1 MLLYNIKND
10 PNEKANLAPDPQYD
24 KIKTEMLCK
33 LLSHRI
39 RHSERQMTNTKLTSK
54 GPRASHGP
62 TIRQIL

>member
-1 MLLYNIKND
+1 MKVDGFLHQNQLSWTSDNQS
-10 PNEKANLAPDPQYD
+10 QYD
-24 KIKTEMLCK
+24 KIKTEMLSK

-39 RHSERQMTNTKLTSK
+39 RHSERQMTNIKLTSK